1 MIVMWLFTAA
11 FNQNEYIYNALF
23 IINFGL
29 IIMLFLLNRDFLYS
43 RKNSFWRVSLI
54 LTLGASYF
62 DAVFFNNF
70 TTFKETYTL
79 IGYDNPLWAA
89 RDLGIIVFYFLLTSK
104 KNQTLEVITI
114 LATMLFFLEA
124 RAAFLITLFL
134 YFIRFTPLYLITG
147 LSFLT
152 VIYSFIIDI
161 NPYSIAKR
169 ASEWSNILSNINN
182 IPLFGFGPINYADLS
197 FTNLGD
203 YPHNFVLD
211 LVLGYGIVGLLFS
224 IWLLF
229 NIYKL
234 LLLKDSKE
242 LHFLMTVPIFY
253 VLVALSQ
260 GSLVSGMLG
269 LCLIPFGQRLNKY
282 LMENQ
287 VNSSK
292 NLI

>member
-1 MIVMWLFTAA
+1 MSQAKILNFFTNLIIFKPVIVMIAGLLGIQHVMFVSGSIVILFFLILLIGKLNKAILVLLTLSLMIVMWLFTAA

-161 NPYSIAKR
+161 NP
-169 ASEWSNILSNINN
+169 
-182 IPLFGFGPINYADLS
+182 
-197 FTNLGD
+197 FTL
-203 YPHNFVLD
+203 
-211 LVLGYGIVGLLFS
+211 
-224 IWLLF
+224 
-229 NIYKL
+229 
-234 LLLKDSKE
+234 
-242 LHFLMTVPIFY
+242 
-253 VLVALSQ
+253 
-260 GSLVSGMLG
+260 
-269 LCLIPFGQRLNKY
+269 
-282 LMENQ
+282 
-287 VNSSK
+287 
-292 NLI
+292 